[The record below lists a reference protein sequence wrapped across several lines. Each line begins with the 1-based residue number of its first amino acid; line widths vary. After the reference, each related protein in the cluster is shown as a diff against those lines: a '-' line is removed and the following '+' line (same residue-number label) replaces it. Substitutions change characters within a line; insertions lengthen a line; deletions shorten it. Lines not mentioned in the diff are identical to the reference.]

1 MADEVPVHANTKV
14 RGSDPVTLECG
25 AERKGALVSGDPNLV
40 TCSKCKG
47 S

>member
-1 MADEVPVHANTKV
+1 MAGEVHLNTKI
-14 RGSDPVTLECG
+14 RGATAGEVTLTCG
-25 AERKGALVSGDPNLV
+25 ALRAGALVSGDPAQV